1 MSTTTPTT
9 RTQDPDVTPTELRR
23 AAWSSWLGSSLEYM
37 DFTLY
42 TLATALV
49 FGPLFFPNETPAVAL
64 ISSLGVYGSGFLV
77 RPVGGYVFGRVGDKH
92 GRRLV
97 LIITLTIMGIGTT
110 GIGLLPT
117 YAQIGVWAPALLVL
131 LGLVQGFGA
140 GAELA
145 GASVLLVE
153 SSPVKKRGLFGAIVA
168 MGTNSGVFLATA
180 LWSLLTLMPDEQFL
194 SWGWR
199 IPFLLSIVTTF
210 VALMIRTRV
219 RESPVFEEA
228 KQRRE
233 QQQEAKRQQPS
244 IWAEAAKSKKSF
256 LIALGIRMGENA
268 SVYLVKGFM
277 VGWVVST
284 IGVDSSVVT
293 TGLMIGTVIG
303 FATVPWVGTLTD
315 RYGRRPVFITI
326 TLVQIGFAVPAML
339 LIETGNPILI
349 AGVFAFFIAGPVPN
363 LYGVESSWLVELFG
377 SKHRY
382 TFMTTIK
389 EIGSTVSGGLA
400 PVIAASLVA
409 AITGTWWPVALV
421 LILFAACGLVGALAA
436 PETRGRDLN
445 SEIDAIDEVAADSSS
460 EVREPVGESRIG

>member
-1 MSTTTPTT
+1 MKTPIT

-64 ISSLGVYGSGFLV
+64 ISSLGVYGSGFFV
-77 RPVGGYVFGRVGDKH
+77 RPIGGYVFGRVGDKY

-97 LIITLTIMGIGTT
+97 LIVTLTVMGIGTM

-117 YAQIGVWAPALLVL
+117 YAQIGIWAPALLVL
-131 LGLVQGFGA
+131 LRLVQGFGA

-153 SSPVKKRGLFGAIVA
+153 SSPVNKRGLFGAIVA
-168 MGTNSGVFLATA
+168 MGTNSGIFLATA

-199 IPFLLSIVTTF
+199 IPFLLSIVTTL
-210 VALMIRTRV
+210 VALLIRTRV
-219 RESPVFEEA
+219 KESPVFEEA
-228 KQRRE
+228 KQRR
-233 QQQEAKRQQPS
+233 ARQQAAKQKQPN
-244 IWAEAAKSKKSF
+244 ILFEAAKSKKSF
-256 LIALGIRMGENA
+256 LVALGIRMGENG

-284 IGVDSSVVT
+284 IGIDSSVVT
-293 TGLMIGTVIG
+293 TGLMVGTVIG

-315 RYGRRPVFITI
+315 RFGRRSVFIVLSLI
-326 TLVQIGFAVPAML
+326 QIGFAVPGLL
-339 LIETGNPILI
+339 LIQTGSPIVI

-389 EIGSTVSGGLA
+389 EIGSAVSGGLA

-409 AITGTWWPVALV
+409 AITGTWWPVAVV

-436 PETRGRDLN
+436 PETRGRDLG
-445 SEIDAIDEVAADSSS
+445 SEADAIDETEQESKAASTD
-460 EVREPVGESRIG
+460 VRGVVSPT